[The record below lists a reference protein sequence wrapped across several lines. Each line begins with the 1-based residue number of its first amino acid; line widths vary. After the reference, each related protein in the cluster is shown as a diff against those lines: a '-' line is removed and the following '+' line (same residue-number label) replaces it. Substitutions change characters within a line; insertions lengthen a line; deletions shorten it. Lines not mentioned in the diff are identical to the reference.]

1 MDKKFQVSHLSSCA
15 ALGQMKECLDMINE
29 ENAKNP
35 KFNFDTYPYNAFSA
49 SIGSTVFDDGCF
61 EWWGKDYG
69 DIMLTMDPYKNVR
82 CTKEI
87 FEDARKNYPGMYAVA
102 FVMNEDEIADAV
114 ANPIGMVASDGILN
128 NGNGH
133 PRAAGTF
140 PRVLGKYVREEGR
153 LDLITA
159 LKKMTLEPAKR
170 LEIDHRKGIIKEGAD
185 ADITIFDPDTIIDG
199 PEFGNI
205 DVPNRGI
212 DYVIVNGKIAV
223 KDNQILTQQAGKFI
237 SYFEK

>member
-1 MDKKFQVSHLSSCA
+1 
-15 ALGQMKECLDMINE
+15 
-29 ENAKNP
+29 
-35 KFNFDTYPYNAFSA
+35 
-49 SIGSTVFDDGCF
+49 
-61 EWWGKDYG
+61 
-69 DIMLTMDPYKNVR
+69 MLTMDPYKNVR

-223 KDNQILTQQAGKFI
+223 KDNQMLTQQAGKFI

>member
-1 MDKKFQVSHLSSCA
+1 
-15 ALGQMKECLDMINE
+15 
-29 ENAKNP
+29 
-35 KFNFDTYPYNAFSA
+35 
-49 SIGSTVFDDGCF
+49 
-61 EWWGKDYG
+61 
-69 DIMLTMDPYKNVR
+69 
-82 CTKEI
+82 
-87 FEDARKNYPGMYAVA
+87 
-102 FVMNEDEIADAV
+102 
-114 ANPIGMVASDGILN
+114 
-128 NGNGH
+128 
-133 PRAAGTF
+133 
-140 PRVLGKYVREEGR
+140 
-153 LDLITA
+153 
-159 LKKMTLEPAKR
+159 MTLEPAKR

>member
-1 MDKKFQVSHLSSCA
+1 MQRIYNYGSFLQAYALKKMMEECGAEVEFVDYHPGECILPSKETTGMKRKIQKGLEILRMKGRLRDKIQFVKY
-15 ALGQMKECLDMINE
+15 K
-29 ENAKNP
+29 KN
-35 KFNFDTYPYNAFSA
+35 Y
-49 SIGSTVFDDGCF
+49 
-61 EWWGKDYG
+61 
-69 DIMLTMDPYKNVR
+69 
-82 CTKEI
+82 
-87 FEDARKNYPGMYAVA
+87 ARKNYPGMYAVA
-102 FVMNEDEIADAV
+102 FVMNESEIADAV

-205 DVPNRGI
+205 NVPNRGI

-223 KDNQILTQQAGKFI
+223 KDNQMLTQQAGKFI